1 MALYEGIKVEVIS
14 GGQPLRMYED
24 PDKEENAKPL
34 TCQHYIEAVTG
45 AKFAVKVRLTDTF
58 SVGHCDA
65 VKFQMSFDGGPCWD
79 FHIDLKSSVRNV
91 KFSYITEYCKKTG
104 QWKDYD
110 LSFGSL
116 NIQETANSATQPA
129 QTQNLRMIRVAVIR
143 ANKIIRQVPRSWSRL
158 EKPQRISQ
166 VSEKTMKGKAIANT
180 VDLVGGR
187 LTAEPP
193 PILYDH
199 YPVSGP
205 QGVPIY
211 FNILYRLASALRMLG
226 CIPRSPS
233 PESDAPVIVDRK
245 EKPTSLANNSDTD
258 ADLHQEVKA
267 LRERLSLLERD
278 TNVKT
283 EPRSGQKRIKP
294 EDDDL
299 EIVEPPKRQRHSG
312 PLETIDLTAD

>member
-116 NIQETANSATQPA
+116 NI
-129 QTQNLRMIRVAVIR
+129 R
-143 ANKIIRQVPRSWSRL
+143 KI
-158 EKPQRISQ
+158 
-166 VSEKTMKGKAIANT
+166 
-180 VDLVGGR
+180 
-187 LTAEPP
+187 
-193 PILYDH
+193 
-199 YPVSGP
+199 
-205 QGVPIY
+205 
-211 FNILYRLASALRMLG
+211 FMLHFQSTLG
-226 CIPRSPS
+226 
-233 PESDAPVIVDRK
+233 
-245 EKPTSLANNSDTD
+245 T
-258 ADLHQEVKA
+258 
-267 LRERLSLLERD
+267 
-278 TNVKT
+278 
-283 EPRSGQKRIKP
+283 
-294 EDDDL
+294 
-299 EIVEPPKRQRHSG
+299 
-312 PLETIDLTAD
+312 